1 MEKVRFLL
9 PSTFKVNRNNV
20 KMLKIF
26 WGPKMHFQ
34 NIVDGRYLK
43 KIIFNLY
50 GNTICFLIFEKIH
63 ILNPFLTIACGQS
76 F

>member
-1 MEKVRFLL
+1 
-9 PSTFKVNRNNV
+9 
-20 KMLKIF
+20 MLKIF

-43 KIIFNLY
+43 KNL
-50 GNTICFLIFEKIH
+50 FLIFMVIQFAFK
-63 ILNPFLTIACGQS
+63 FLKPYI